1 MASHDSQ
8 RGRGRQR
15 SPPPWACV
23 PHERVEG
30 VERRPCGGR
39 RSLLIRE
46 HITARPRGARR
57 DGCRHLPP
65 ARTCATDSPSSL
77 PWRSWTIRAADKS
90 RCRDGCDERVACGIV
105 RPTDPHIGD
114 RHSVIGTRANVVST
128 QIMAQYLVETVE
140 RLARECPDIHGAHD
154 HHAFKVGC
162 ARRLAERIR
171 RLRESRVRAEP
182 EKAATRSQSASSN
195 LPVLASLYTSNEIAN
210 RDLYKKI
217 HDSKLGKGHGPAT
230 SRMSAYGHGLTAGDG
245 IGLDPQMARSH
256 RKLASRTA

>member
-39 RSLLIRE
+39 RSLIRE
-46 HITARPRGARR
+46 HITARPGGARR

-154 HHAFKVGC
+154 HHAFKGMREATGGEDQAPPRKPC
-162 ARRLAERIR
+162 AC
-171 RLRESRVRAEP
+171 RA
-182 EKAATRSQSASSN
+182 
-195 LPVLASLYTSNEIAN
+195 
-210 RDLYKKI
+210 
-217 HDSKLGKGHGPAT
+217 GKG
-230 SRMSAYGHGLTAGDG
+230 GDQITVSVIQPTG
-245 IGLDPQMARSH
+245 AREP
-256 RKLASRTA
+256 LYEQ